1 VCHKLEV
8 TYKRSCE
15 FTKKNMSS
23 SSSFPYATP
32 ASTQRMPDPSA
43 NGRKCRKSSTSGQR
57 QRTSHQKQ
65 PRRRIPQP
73 HFSPRQEP
81 SSEDEDT
88 LVAGKGR
95 GKTIRKMKT
104 TGIRK
109 EARTAK
115 ALLSEYMILIPP
127 SRIELISLFSSA
139 VEVMIHP
146 LFIEGTG
153 DRKARFS
160 GGA

>member
-1 VCHKLEV
+1 VSSPKKTCHPARLFRTQPLPLHRECQTHPPTVENAANLAHRVNDEGRV
-8 TYKRSCE
+8 TKSNLVVE
-15 FTKKNMSS
+15 SLSHTSLPGKN
-23 SSSFPYATP
+23 
-32 ASTQRMPDPSA
+32 RL
-43 NGRKCRKSSTSGQR
+43 RKMKT
-57 QRTSHQKQ
+57 H
-65 PRRRIPQP
+65 P
-73 HFSPRQEP
+73 
-81 SSEDEDT
+81 

-115 ALLSEYMILIPP
+115 ALLSEYMILIPL